1 MLSFEHKNVMTL
13 IGVCIDGEMPLLI
26 MPFMSNGSVL
36 EFLKHHKNEL
46 LCCNASQAMVLSSSF
61 TTVFQKIC
69 PIKML
74 LFMLLSIMQIDSAIK
89 SLLNMCY
96 QISKGMEYLAQ
107 QKFVHR
113 DLAARNCM

>member
-1 MLSFEHKNVMTL
+1 MERLAKEVTTMLSFEHKNVMTL

-61 TTVFQKIC
+61 TTVFQI
-69 PIKML
+69 
-74 LFMLLSIMQIDSAIK
+74 
-89 SLLNMCY
+89 Y
-96 QISKGMEYLAQ
+96 WY
-107 QKFVHR
+107 
-113 DLAARNCM
+113 

>member
-1 MLSFEHKNVMTL
+1 MLSFEHKNIMTL
-13 IGVCIDGEMPLLI
+13 IGVCIDGEMLLLI

-61 TTVFQKIC
+61 TTVLQIC
-69 PIKML
+69 TITML
-74 LFMLLSIMQIDSAIK
+74 LLSIMQIDSAIK
-89 SLLNMCY
+89 CLLNMCY

-107 QKFVHR
+107 QRFVHR

>member
-1 MLSFEHKNVMTL
+1 MLSFEHKNVMCL

-61 TTVFQKIC
+61 TTV
-69 PIKML
+69 
-74 LFMLLSIMQIDSAIK
+74 
-89 SLLNMCY
+89 SLLPNSPYYNVYFDVSINYTDC
-96 QISKGMEYLAQ
+96 
-107 QKFVHR
+107 
-113 DLAARNCM
+113 